1 MTQEIYTPGHDP
13 LAVAF
18 MERRT
23 LASHGQFFVEHL
35 KPGDRVLDCACG
47 PGSITLGI
55 AEAVKPGPVTGVDF
69 GASQIERA
77 RQAALE
83 RGVSNVTFVEASCYE
98 LPFESNGFDRIFS
111 HALLEHLSDPG
122 KAVAEFHRVLAPGGV
137 IGLCTPDLGSGVL
150 VSPPSREMQQAIAAY
165 VDLQRSNGGDL
176 AAGTKLGSYLR
187 AAGFQ
192 VTSVSAR
199 FDSPPPHIY
208 GAYLAHQLDNG
219 GRPGPAATFREW
231 SRQPDAFVG
240 VPWVAAI
247 GRK

>member
-1 MTQEIYTPGHDP
+1 MTHEVYTPGHDP

-35 KPGDRVLDCACG
+35 SPGNRVLDCACG

-55 AEAVKPGPVTGVDF
+55 AEVVKPGQVTGVDF
-69 GASQIERA
+69 VASQIERA

-83 RGVSNVTFVEASCYE
+83 QGTRNVTFVEASCYE
-98 LPFESNGFDRIFS
+98 LPFASESFDRIFS

-122 KAVAEFHRVLAPGGV
+122 KAVAEFRRVLVPGGIV
-137 IGLCTPDLGSGVL
+137 GLCTPDLGSGVL
-150 VSPPSREMQQAIAAY
+150 ASPASQDLQRAIAEY

-192 VTSVSAR
+192 VLSVSAR
-199 FDSPPPHIY
+199 FDSPPAQVA
-208 GAYLAHQLDNG
+208 GAYLAHQLENG
-219 GRPGPAATFREW
+219 ARPGPAAAFREW
-231 SRQPDAFVG
+231 SRQPDAFLA